1 MNNNIE
7 IKINQKLELLKSRL
21 KESLNNN
28 KISQKEYNKRIKKYV
43 TK

>member
-28 KISQKEYNKRIKKYV
+28 KISQKEYNKKIKKYV

>member
-1 MNNNIE
+1 MDNNIE
-7 IKINQKLELLKSRL
+7 NKINQKLELLKSRL

-28 KISQKEYNKRIKKYV
+28 KISQKEYNKKIKKYT